1 MTRRLRVGLIG
12 AGTIA
17 NYHLRSYAANPL
29 VELVGIYDRNM
40 IRAEGVANA
49 YGAERAFASLSE
61 MLADP
66 GIDAVSICTWNDS
79 HSELAVAALDAGKH
93 VLVEKP
99 LSRTVTEALEV
110 ERAVERSGKH
120 LQVGFVRRFGT
131 NALTLKKFID
141 AGTIGDVYYAKATNI
156 RRIGNPGGWF
166 ADLERS
172 GGGPL
177 VDIGVHVIDLC
188 WYMMGS
194 PKVTTVSANSYSKL
208 GNRSNVTNLSRYLAT
223 DYDPELNTVED
234 LVNALIRFEDG
245 SSLMLDTSYSLHAS
259 DDILNVSLF
268 GEHGGAELEPALK
281 LVTEQHDTILNI
293 TPQLDFASFDMDEG
307 FHNELA
313 YFVDLCLGT
322 VDDLATAAQG
332 VEVMR
337 MVEAIY
343 LSAREG
349 REIDLR

>member
-1 MTRRLRVGLIG
+1 MTRLRVGLIG

-17 NYHLRSYAANPL
+17 NYHLRSYAANPK
-29 VELVGIYDRNM
+29 VDLVGIYDRNM
-40 IRAEGVANA
+40 IRAEGVAHA
-49 YGAERAFASLSE
+49 YGAERAYASLSDL
-61 MLADP
+61 LADP

-99 LSRTVTEALEV
+99 LSRTVEEAL
-110 ERAVERSGKH
+110 AVEQAVLRSGKH

-166 ADLERS
+166 ADVERS

-188 WYMMGS
+188 WYMMGA
-194 PKVTTVSANSYSKL
+194 PKVTTVTANAYSKL
-208 GNRSNVTNLSRYLAT
+208 GNRANVTNLTRYMAT
-223 DYDPELNTVED
+223 DYDPSLNTVED

-245 SSLMLDTSYSLHAS
+245 SSLFLDTSYSLHAT

-268 GEHGGAELEPALK
+268 GEHGGAELEPALQ

-293 TPQLDFASFDMDEG
+293 TPQLDFPTFDMDEG

-313 YFVDLCLGT
+313 YFVDLCLGE
-322 VDDLATAAQG
+322 VPDLATAEQG
-332 VEVMR
+332 VEIMR

-343 LSAREG
+343 RSAREG
-349 REIDLR
+349 REIDVR